1 MTTEVLVL
9 ARTLHIGSAMLLVAF
24 PYFRLFIWGPVVA
37 GAVDESDAVFCRKII
52 RSMAYALALEAV
64 SGLVWFWFV
73 AAQMNDESP
82 WSWMAPADLQTVL
95 EQTQFGQLWMWR
107 AGLGLALGVILY
119 FWSRGEALPRAR
131 PSVQDGIVLA
141 LSGGLLVSVAWAGH
155 AAAGIQHH
163 VLHLFADVLHL
174 LIGAIWP
181 MGLIPLTCWLRYN
194 EKRHLGRAADLEI
207 KAVQR
212 FSQISLGAVLLLVM
226 TGFIN
231 GWLMIGSWDALFT
244 SVYGRL
250 LLAKVVVIGIMIGLG
265 AINRFYL
272 LPRMEPESA
281 SFQTIGKTIMVESFL
296 ILVVLLIVGM
306 MGMTSPP
313 S

>member
-1 MTTEVLVL
+1 
-9 ARTLHIGSAMLLVAF
+9 
-24 PYFRLFIWGPVVA
+24 
-37 GAVDESDAVFCRKII
+37 
-52 RSMAYALALEAV
+52 
-64 SGLVWFWFV
+64 
-73 AAQMNDESP
+73 
-82 WSWMAPADLQTVL
+82 
-95 EQTQFGQLWMWR
+95 
-107 AGLGLALGVILY
+107 
-119 FWSRGEALPRAR
+119 
-131 PSVQDGIVLA
+131 
-141 LSGGLLVSVAWAGH
+141 
-155 AAAGIQHH
+155 
-163 VLHLFADVLHL
+163 
-174 LIGAIWP
+174 